1 MIFLQPTYCHGWDE
15 ISTIVVANRSVVFYK
30 YSKINFDEINLFYVF
45 FIFNKS
51 LNYFTILK
59 YSIINFTGNVAVSIT
74 EEDNFAIF
82 FYMNR
87 DLDWNRNHQL
97 VRFVFTP
104 FPCNQGKWQF
114 YRKKRHHRLGLKWIM
129 PQMARPFNISL
140 LVPII
145 IFHILDLG
153 LVAIHR

>member
-1 MIFLQPTYCHGWDE
+1 M
-15 ISTIVVANRSVVFYK
+15 VFYK

-87 DLDWNRNHQL
+87 DLD
-97 VRFVFTP
+97 
-104 FPCNQGKWQF
+104 
-114 YRKKRHHRLGLKWIM
+114 
-129 PQMARPFNISL
+129 
-140 LVPII
+140 
-145 IFHILDLG
+145 
-153 LVAIHR
+153 